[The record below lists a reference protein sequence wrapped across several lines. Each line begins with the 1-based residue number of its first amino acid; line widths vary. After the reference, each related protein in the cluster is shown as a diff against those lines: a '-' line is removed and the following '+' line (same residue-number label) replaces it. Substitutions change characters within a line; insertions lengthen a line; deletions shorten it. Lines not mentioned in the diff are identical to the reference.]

1 MNYGMSLFMKGLNK
15 MKKIFYALTLCLSIC
30 ILSACSTEKQ
40 AYSKTDFCFDTAV
53 TLTIYDTASNAD
65 NANALLDE
73 AITLCHSYDDMF
85 SRTKEGSD
93 IYRINTSGGEWTT
106 VSDETISLIQSALE
120 YCEMTGGQI
129 DITIAPVK
137 DLWNFSGTEDVKMPA
152 TADIETQLSH
162 VGYSQIEIQ
171 GNKVR
176 LKDPQAAIDL
186 GFIAKGY
193 VADQARAL
201 LLKHGAKSAL
211 INLGGNIAVIGEKP
225 DGSAFQIGIQKPFA
239 PAGTYCATVSASQS
253 VTGTS
258 SVVTSG
264 TYERCF
270 EHNGKLYHHILDSKT
285 GKPAQTDLSG
295 VTIITDSSLHADAL
309 STTCLLLGLDQ
320 GVSYI
325 EKLDDVEAVFVTV
338 DGEIVDTR
346 K

>member
-1 MNYGMSLFMKGLNK
+1 MNYGMSPLMKGLNT
-15 MKKIFYALTLCLSIC
+15 MKKILYALTLFLSLC
-30 ILSACSTEKQ
+30 ILSGCSAGKQ

-53 TLTIYDTASNAD
+53 TLTIYDTASNED
-65 NANALLDE
+65 SANALLDE
-73 AITLCHSYDDMF
+73 AIMLCHSYDDMF

-93 IYRINTSGGEWTT
+93 IYRINTAGGEWTT

-120 YCEMTGGQI
+120 YCEMTGGAI
-129 DITIAPVK
+129 DITLAPVK
-137 DLWNFSGTEDVKMPA
+137 DLWDFSGNDDVKMPA
-152 TADIETQLSH
+152 TSDIETQLTH

-176 LKDPQAAIDL
+176 LEDPQAAIDL

-193 VADQARAL
+193 IADHIRAFL
-201 LLKHGAKSAL
+201 LENDVKSAL

-258 SVVTSG
+258 SIVTSG

-270 EHNGKLYHHILDSKT
+270 EHNGKLYHHILDSET

-309 STTCLLLGLDQ
+309 STTCLLLGLDK

-346 K
+346 N

>member
-1 MNYGMSLFMKGLNK
+1 
-15 MKKIFYALTLCLSIC
+15 MKKIYLSFILCLLLVSLTGC
-30 ILSACSTEKQ
+30 GSSAQ

-53 TLTIYDTASNAD
+53 TLTIYESASASEE
-65 NANALLDE
+65 ANALLDE
-73 AITLCHSYDDMF
+73 AMALCQNYDAMF

-93 IYRINTSGGEWTT
+93 IYRINHSGGEWTT
-106 VSDETISLIQSALE
+106 VSDETVSLIQSALE
-120 YCEMTGGQI
+120 YCKLTDGMI

-137 DLWNFSGTEDVKMPA
+137 DLWDFSGTENVKMPA
-152 TADIETQLSH
+152 TADIAAALAH
-162 VGYSQIEIQ
+162 VDYTYIEIE

-176 LKDPQAAIDL
+176 LSDPQAGIDL

-193 VADQARAL
+193 IADHIRSFL
-201 LLKHGAKSAL
+201 LENGVKSAL

-225 DGSAFQIGIQKPFA
+225 DGSEFQIGIQKPFA
-239 PAGTYCATVSASQS
+239 TAGTYCTTVSASQS

-264 TYERCF
+264 TYERSF
-270 EHNGKLYHHILDSKT
+270 EYNGKLYHHILDCET

-309 STTCLLLGLDQ
+309 STTCLLLGLDK
-320 GVSYI
+320 GIAYI
-325 EKLDDVEAVFVTV
+325 EELDDVEAVFITT

-346 K
+346 N

>member
-65 NANALLDE
+65 SANALLDE

-137 DLWNFSGTEDVKMPA
+137 DLWDFSENEWVKMPA
-152 TADIETQLSH
+152 TSDIETQLTH

-176 LKDPQAAIDL
+176 LEDPQAAIDL

-193 VADQARAL
+193 IADHIRAFL
-201 LLKHGAKSAL
+201 LENDVKSAL

-270 EHNGKLYHHILDSKT
+270 EHNGKLYHHILDSET

-320 GVSYI
+320 GVAYI
-325 EKLDDVEAVFVTV
+325 EKLEDVDAVFVTV

-346 K
+346 N